1 MKKNKSRPSEIAA
14 EAHAAAPETR
24 RSGILILNGEGKL
37 LYLNPI
43 AKDLIEGA
51 RAEPPSSSRNGNIP
65 SDSKKQTSDS
75 PLPRQ
80 IMRLHRYFKNVMTQ
94 DARSVDPGMQDPYP
108 IFLKN
113 DSVCFARAI
122 RLKGSPGTAE
132 EAPLL
137 ILIETFPFVPPLL
150 RHPEKQLRQSYR

>member
-1 MKKNKSRPSEIAA
+1 
-14 EAHAAAPETR
+14 
-24 RSGILILNGEGKL
+24 
-37 LYLNPI
+37 LNPI

-51 RAEPPSSSRNGNIP
+51 RAEPPSSSGNGNIP

-80 IMRLHRYFKNVMTQ
+80 IMRLHRYFKNVLTQ
-94 DARSVDPGMQDPYP
+94 DAPSVDPGMQDPCV

-122 RLKGSPGTAE
+122 RLRRRPETSE
-132 EAPLL
+132 EASLL
-137 ILIETFPFVPPLL
+137 IVIESASFHPDSQDRAFFPSDSPNRKPSPLFKPDPSPAD
-150 RHPEKQLRQSYR
+150 HETEN